1 MFQAGGR
8 VLDFTAL
15 GFGEANPQY
24 KFLPKT

>member
-15 GFGEANPQY
+15 GFGEAITQY
-24 KFLPKT
+24 QYLPKT